1 MVHRKY
7 RTSLDQVEDAF
18 RACWKTAQEHVAAS
32 KVLKESDL
40 HAQALSLA
48 VLAIEELGK
57 LFCVDGLLFA
67 RADDGKAKAFAKA
80 QRDHRI
86 KLSSFELIPALLS
99 GIASTDS
106 RTGES
111 RFAKTMHE
119 SAVDLKA
126 RGNVVLSLLGGEGF
140 HGLDEWKQKG
150 FYSQLISNSFRTP
163 SESVGPEQ
171 ADAVYMLAWRASST
185 LDFLLKNGH
194 LERYIDAAR
203 DLRSK
208 LSEELHKSISA
219 TADEMIAV
227 LFNAP
232 EAIVDGNDPAVH

>member
-1 MVHRKY
+1 MAHRKY

-18 RACWKTAQEHVAAS
+18 RACWKTAQQHVAAS

-57 LFCVDGLLFA
+57 MFCVDGLLFA

-99 GIASTDS
+99 AIASADS
-106 RTGES
+106 RKGES
-111 RFAKTMHE
+111 RFAKAMFE

-126 RGNVVLSLLGGEGF
+126 RGNVVLSLLGGGGF

-150 FYSQLISNSFRTP
+150 FYSQLIGNSFRTP
-163 SESVGPEQ
+163 SESVGPEH
-171 ADAVYMLAWRASST
+171 AEAVYMLAWRATST
-185 LDFLLKNGH
+185 LDFLLKNGR
-194 LERYIDAAR
+194 LEQYVGAAR
-203 DLRSK
+203 DLRST
-208 LSEELHKSISA
+208 LSEELHESISA
-219 TADEMIAV
+219 AAEEMFTE
-227 LFNAP
+227 LFPAT
-232 EAIVDGNDPAVH
+232 EAIVESKDSVH